1 VSPLDSISDQD
12 LLDRLR
18 RRGQRLTSIYLSCY
32 LVGPLVALLAWRPL
46 GPFPAAA
53 LGFGVLLCGV
63 IAVHLVARRL
73 TASRL
78 DLLAFERGLHVR
90 LSPEAVERLTT
101 QRLEGVECV
110 LLLQGMALPRG
121 GMVSVVLRAGDTT
134 AEIETRATSFSAP
147 GVKLKRSPLPLE
159 RIQGL
164 LTRVRSGLGTLAGAE
179 RFPVRDGFPCELAI
193 RCRDARLRRFVC
205 NLADPAPDREIVR
218 IARELWALAAPLI
231 ELPWVVERSEPPAF

>member
-1 VSPLDSISDQD
+1 M
-12 LLDRLR
+12 
-18 RRGQRLTSIYLSCY
+18 SCY
-32 LVGPLVALLAWRPL
+32 LLGPLVALLACRPL
-46 GPFPAAA
+46 GLLPAAG
-53 LGFGVLLCGV
+53 LGFGVLLGGV

-90 LSPEAVERLTT
+90 LSPEAVDRLTT
-101 QRLEGVECV
+101 RRLEGVECV

-121 GMVSVVLRAGDTT
+121 GMASVLLRVGDTS

-147 GVKLKRSPLPLE
+147 GVKLKRSTLPLE
-159 RIQGL
+159 RTQSL
-164 LTRVRSGLGTLAGAE
+164 LARIRTGLGTLAGAE

-193 RCRDARLRRFVC
+193 RYRDGKLRRFVC
-205 NLADPAPDREIVR
+205 NLEDPAPDREIVR

-231 ELPWVVERSEPPAF
+231 ELPWVVERSGPPAS